1 MRREKNNTNRCPVR
15 RGCASAMLYERVR
28 TRCSEEDERSNANE
42 KEKFERERERACE
55 ERSSSSFLISSF
67 HRVRTEKSWGE
78 IGGSS
83 SNSGSH
89 TEHNLM
95 KECRHVCECN
105 KLCKCRHLSQSLS
118 LSHTHTHTLK
128 ATQPHTHLF
137 LR

>member
-1 MRREKNNTNRCPVR
+1 
-15 RGCASAMLYERVR
+15 MLYERVR

-118 LSHTHTHTLK
+118 LTLTHTHTLK